1 MSNQLYKPLVIVG
14 LSSAILSS
22 LVTIGVN
29 QVIQNTSSSS
39 SGITIQQTKSTGSS
53 IKVKD
58 YSDVVDKTANSV
70 VEIVTES
77 RSNGNS
83 PFSQYV
89 AEGAGSGVIMSE
101 DGYIITNQ
109 HVVDGASSIKVTLRN
124 GKSYDAKL
132 IGDDEE
138 SDLAVLKIEASG
150 LTPATF
156 GDSSTLQVGDAAIA
170 IGNPLGE
177 LGGTVTTGI
186 ISATD
191 RQIEVQNKTM
201 TLLQTDAAINAGNSG
216 GGLFDA
222 NGNLIGIVDAKVSSE
237 GVEGLGFAIP
247 ISNALD
253 TINEL
258 IENGK
263 VTNRPALNVSLYT
276 VAEQNSQGQEPGVYI
291 VQIVKG
297 GAAEKAGLEV
307 DDQII
312 EVDGTKVETTAQV
325 KAVLNK
331 HKVGDQVKVVV
342 QRNGQKKTIN
352 VTLGTLNQ

>member
-132 IGDDEE
+132 IGEDEE

-191 RQIEVQNKTM
+191 RQIEIQNKTM

-342 QRNGQKKTIN
+342 QRDGQKKTIN